1 MFNSTLSKIKIMAK
15 KTNFKVGDK
24 VIYHGH
30 EMVITS
36 IYGERADLEYP
47 NALFMTVNVIAIKL
61 SNLKKL

>member
-1 MFNSTLSKIKIMAK
+1 MEK